1 MPSPTDLFPLIRSL
15 QNANIPRD
23 TKNVYSFSIYYQS
36 IQLMI
41 SKDREID
48 WIGILW
54 GMRKI

>member
-48 WIGILW
+48 
-54 GMRKI
+54 